1 MNSFDKYKLPKN
13 TGNQNINTEINVFDK
28 YRDPKN
34 TVEEIYSLPENI
46 EDEEEALIDKI
57 NRYAEEQENVVPINY
72 ESEGDDWL
80 PYLGKKTISTI
91 SEIPDLAPNVLELG
105 EMALRTPFQYADK
118 TGDFIRKSFDIDLG
132 YKEIPWFYKSPKLS
146 NENIGRPSNRIK
158 YYINKLGIPTEVQ
171 PKNAAQSIAGNAIE
185 FATPSG
191 FVGLLSKGNKIKN
204 AAKGTLLG
212 ADIGLTSGTLQEA
225 GVPPIVSDTLAIA
238 TNPLR
243 NYTLNKG
250 YNTIKDVIYDYVSP
264 YGHAERKVNRLINN
278 SNIIKRDELDK
289 LIDYK
294 PSGEIIPVTAEVAQ
308 DYGISNLHNSYA
320 PTLTGIT
327 RKQRANDAIY
337 RSKLDDI
344 GTQSPLTAENIGSY
358 TRDEILAQL
367 NKLKGIRK
375 SESEPF
381 YAALET
387 SKKLY
392 PVKNFSHYN
401 KKAIKGE
408 LGEAK
413 KMLTK
418 TKGILFAEVK
428 DKIKSKQNRLTNLKQ
443 SLIADENSVR
453 KKISNPS
460 KETFKQTIPDY
471 EKKQAV
477 IAKLEKEIQ
486 KESNNFT
493 ANFIDKASTEIGNK
507 ILETRKSD
515 RRGSKNIIRH
525 LEEQKK
531 ALENDLLST
540 AEGAEARRTYATHSK
555 PINEIEQDKIFNNF
569 LKTDEFGNYKYSPEE
584 ALKKISNASNESARK
599 YGRMLKDTEAGNANR
614 RYLVDLFTEKTKP
627 TQLPTAHKSRSH
639 LKSYGKYHEGLMST
653 QEQQLFNEINEY
665 LQNRATYASGNM
677 TGVGSAT
684 APRGTILKETERYL
698 GKPHLKRIPKYLST
712 ARPNESYTVLE
723 EFLTDPMYAQKLL
736 NQDPIK
742 VMKLKP
748 HYKDY
753 LNYSIPSMAYL
764 ELKRRNE

>member
-1 MNSFDKYKLPKN
+1 MSSFDKYKLPKN
-13 TGNQNINTEINVFDK
+13 TDNKNIDTEINIFDK
-28 YRDPKN
+28 YRNPKN
-34 TVEEIYSLPENI
+34 TTEEIYSLPENI
-46 EDEEEALIDKI
+46 EDEEENLIDKI
-57 NRYAEEQENVVPINY
+57 NRYAEEQEDTVPMNY
-72 ESEGDDWL
+72 EQEGDDWL

-146 NENIGRPSNRIK
+146 SENIGRPSNRIK
-158 YYINKLGIPTEVQ
+158 YYINKLGIPTDIQ
-171 PKNAAQSIAGNAIE
+171 PKNSAQNIAGHAIE

-204 AAKGTLLG
+204 AAKGTLFG
-212 ADIGLTSGTLQEA
+212 ADVGLTSGTLQEA

-243 NYTLNKG
+243 NYTFNKG
-250 YNTIKDVIYDYVSP
+250 WNTIKDTIYDFVSP

-278 SNIIKRDELDK
+278 SNLVKRNELDK
-289 LIDYK
+289 LINYK
-294 PSGEIIPVTAEVAQ
+294 SSGEIVPVTAEVAQ
-308 DYGISNLHNSYA
+308 NYGISNLHNSYA

-337 RSKLDDI
+337 RSKLDGI
-344 GTQSPLTAENIGSY
+344 GTQAPLTPENIGSY

-367 NKLKGIRK
+367 DKLKGIRK
-375 SESEPF
+375 SESEPL
-381 YAALET
+381 YAALKT
-387 SKKLY
+387 SEKLY
-392 PVKNFSHYN
+392 PVKHFSHYN
-401 KKAIKGE
+401 KEAIKGE

-413 KMLTK
+413 KILTK
-418 TKGILFAEVK
+418 TKGILFEAVK
-428 DKIKSKQNRLTNLKQ
+428 DKIRSKQTKLTNLRK
-443 SLIADENSVR
+443 SLMADENSVR

-460 KETFKQTIPDY
+460 KETFERTIPDY
-471 EKKQAV
+471 EKKQST
-477 IAKLEKEIQ
+477 ITKLEQEIQ

-515 RRGSKNIIRH
+515 RSGSNNIIRH

-540 AEGAEARRTYATHSK
+540 IEGAEARRTYAKHSK
-555 PINEIEQDKIFNNF
+555 PINEIEQDEIFNNF
-569 LKTDEFGNYKYSPEE
+569 IKTDEFGNYKNSPEK
-584 ALKKISNASNESARK
+584 ALKKISNSSNESARK

-639 LKSYGKYHEGLMST
+639 LKSYGKYHEGLMSP

-684 APRGTILKETERYL
+684 APRSMVTKDVEKYL
-698 GKPHLKRIPKYLST
+698 GKPNLKRIPKYFST

-723 EFLTDPMYAQKLL
+723 DFLTNPMYAQKIL
-736 NQDPIK
+736 NQEPQM

-753 LNYSIPSMAYL
+753 LNYSIPSMTYL